1 MNGSGA
7 TLASTAALAAA
18 LAADSQRLEDELAEA
33 GGELDEENLVSDPS
47 LKLHAKSLRK
57 VLEASDVLIE
67 VLDARD
73 PVGTRCRAVER
84 ELKSLDGGR
93 KKLILVLNKI
103 GDALLL
109 YLQLYRTL
117 IRYSTTDL
125 VPPPVVQAWLAHLRL
140 QAPTLAFKSSTQQ
153 QRNHLSASSVRTPT
167 TASGSSTK
175 PLMELI
181 KGFRLGA
188 SSASGAGEQKVK
200 QSLTIGLIGHPNVG
214 KSSLINTLKRSKAC
228 AVAPT
233 PGWTKEVQE
242 VVLEKGVRVLDC
254 PGVVVEARGETE
266 GALRGMIK
274 PEDIVD
280 VIAPST

>member
-1 MNGSGA
+1 MFDTEA
-7 TLASTAALAAA
+7 P
-18 LAADSQRLEDELAEA
+18 EDEGEA
-33 GGELDEENLVSDPS
+33 QVADAS

-93 KKLILVLNKI
+93 KKLVLVLNKI
-103 GDALLL
+103 G
-109 YLQLYRTL
+109 TL
-117 IRYSTTDL
+117 FSSCERAWDCTGANPFLCLADL

-140 QAPTLAFKSSTQQ
+140 QAPTIPFKSSTQQ
-153 QRNHLSASSVRTPT
+153 QRSHLSASATHTPT
-167 TASGSSTK
+167 SASGSSTK

-181 KGFRLGA
+181 KGFRLGSTP
-188 SSASGAGEQKVK
+188 SSSGASTETRVK

-254 PGVVVEARGETE
+254 PGVVVEARGEIE

-274 PEDIVD
+274 PEDVRD
-280 VIAPST
+280 PKGPGESSLVLLFVPEC

>member
-1 MNGSGA
+1 M
-7 TLASTAALAAA
+7 
-18 LAADSQRLEDELAEA
+18 
-33 GGELDEENLVSDPS
+33 
-47 LKLHAKSLRK
+47 
-57 VLEASDVLIE
+57 
-67 VLDARD
+67 
-73 PVGTRCRAVER
+73 
-84 ELKSLDGGR
+84 
-93 KKLILVLNKI
+93 
-103 GDALLL
+103 
-109 YLQLYRTL
+109 
-117 IRYSTTDL
+117 
-125 VPPPVVQAWLAHLRL
+125 
-140 QAPTLAFKSSTQQ
+140 
-153 QRNHLSASSVRTPT
+153 
-167 TASGSSTK
+167 
-175 PLMELI
+175 
-181 KGFRLGA
+181 GA